1 MRPAKNVQHRRLLL
15 KQDATHFYMLLG
27 ILGFSVSDEL
37 RTMIYKNI
45 SSSLTS
51 LPEMVGSHIKSELY
65 NDRRNLFL
73 KER

>member
-1 MRPAKNVQHRRLLL
+1 
-15 KQDATHFYMLLG
+15 MLLG